1 MSGQIVRQRFIS
13 VANPAS
19 SLRAGIRNSGKGSDC
34 MEERLKAVFAPYKGE
49 KNELIPVL
57 QDVQEEIGY
66 LPDEAMR
73 EVARFVRVPE
83 SKVFGVATFYA
94 RFHLKPRGRHIIR
107 LCCGTACHVRGASK
121 VAGKV
126 KDVLQVGVNET
137 TPDKKYTYEEVA
149 CIGACGLAPVMTIDD
164 KTFGKLDPD
173 KTKKII
179 ETFGEAPEGGQ
190 A

>member
-1 MSGQIVRQRFIS
+1 
-13 VANPAS
+13 
-19 SLRAGIRNSGKGSDC
+19 
-34 MEERLKAVFAPYKGE
+34 MEEQLKAVFASYQGE

-57 QDVQEEIGY
+57 QDVQEELGY
-66 LPDEAMR
+66 LPEEALKA
-73 EVARFVRVPE
+73 VSRFIRVSE

-107 LCCGTACHVRGASK
+107 LCCGTACHVRGATK
-121 VAGKV
+121 IADKV
-126 KDVLQVGVNET
+126 KDLLRVGVGET
-137 TPDKKYTYEEVA
+137 TEDNKYTYEEVA

-173 KTKKII
+173 KTKGILNS
-179 ETFGEAPEGGQ
+179 FGSEAEGGQ

>member
-1 MSGQIVRQRFIS
+1 V
-13 VANPAS
+13 
-19 SLRAGIRNSGKGSDC
+19 
-34 MEERLKAVFAPYKGE
+34 EEQLKSVFASYKGE

-66 LPDEAMR
+66 LPEEAMR

-94 RFHLKPRGRHIIR
+94 RFHLNPRGRHIVR
-107 LCCGTACHVRGASK
+107 LCCGTACHVRGAMK
-121 VAGKV
+121 VADKV
-126 KDVLQVGVNET
+126 KSVLAVGVGET
-137 TPDKKYTYEEVA
+137 TEDQKFTYEEVA

-173 KTKKII
+173 KTKNII
-179 ETFGEAPEGGQ
+179 ETFGEEAEGGQ

>member
-1 MSGQIVRQRFIS
+1 
-13 VANPAS
+13 
-19 SLRAGIRNSGKGSDC
+19 
-34 MEERLKAVFAPYKGE
+34 MEEQLKSVFASYKGE

-57 QDVQEEIGY
+57 QDVQEKIGY

-94 RFHLKPRGRHIIR
+94 RFHLQPRGRHIVR

-121 VAGKV
+121 VADKV
-126 KDVLQVGVNET
+126 KDVLKVSVGQT
-137 TPDKKYTYEEVA
+137 TSDMKYTYEEVA

-179 ETFGEAPEGGQ
+179 ETFGETPEGGQ

>member
-1 MSGQIVRQRFIS
+1 
-13 VANPAS
+13 
-19 SLRAGIRNSGKGSDC
+19 
-34 MEERLKAVFAPYKGE
+34 MEEQLKSVFASYKGD

-66 LPDEAMR
+66 LPDEAMC
-73 EVARFVRVPE
+73 EVARFLRLPE
-83 SKVFGVATFYA
+83 SMVFGVATFYA
-94 RFHLKPRGRHIIR
+94 RFHLKPRGKHIVR

-121 VAGKV
+121 VADRV
-126 KDVLQVGVNET
+126 KTVLDVSVGET
-137 TPDKKYTYEEVA
+137 TDDMKFTYEEVA

-179 ETFGEAPEGGQ
+179 ETFGEAVEGGQ
-190 A
+190 E